1 MPAIAPGPGVVTH
14 INVFTVAPEKQ
25 QLLVDS
31 LIETVKVA
39 REVPGWLSASV
50 HRSYDGTR
58 VVNYVQFE
66 SHEAAQAVLK
76 RLAAGGYLKRNT
88 ELGTVAPGQ
97 YEVVYTL
104 DKASPDFF
112 RRWLDVPPA

>member
-1 MPAIAPGPGVVTH
+1 MAAIPSRKGVVVH

-31 LIETVKVA
+31 LIETVNEA
-39 REVPGWLSASV
+39 RKVPGWLCARV

-58 VVNYVQFE
+58 VVNYVQYE
-66 SHEAAQAVLK
+66 SQEAAQAVL
-76 RLAAGGYLKRNT
+76 RHLAAGGYLKRNT

-104 DKASPDFF
+104 DKA
-112 RRWLDVPPA
+112 